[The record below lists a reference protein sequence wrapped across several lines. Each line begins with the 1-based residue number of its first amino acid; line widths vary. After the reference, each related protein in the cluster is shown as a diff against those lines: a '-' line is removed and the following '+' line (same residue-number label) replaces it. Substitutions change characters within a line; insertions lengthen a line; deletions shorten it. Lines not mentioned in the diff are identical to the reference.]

1 MNVDFINFKT
11 HVQVWVNS
19 HKLGEL
25 KTEVGGE
32 WVFYPELEKSNGG
45 YWPAW
50 VLRQIADWIDQKNE
64 AWEKELDIYFSQ
76 GVDKD
81 KKV

>member
-1 MNVDFINFKT
+1 MNVEFKPCKT
-11 HVQVWVNS
+11 YVEVWVNTN
-19 HKLGEL
+19 KIGEL
-25 KTEVGGE
+25 EPDEYGNWVFFPNLELTPLMYWEVG
-32 WVFYPELEKSNGG
+32 
-45 YWPAW
+45 

>member
-1 MNVDFINFKT
+1 MSVEFKPCKT

-19 HKLGEL
+19 TKLGEL
-25 KTEVGGE
+25 AIDRGGF
-32 WVFYPELEKSNGG
+32 WQFWPDVTKGG